1 MECTSDLDPTREL
14 LWWNATCGPNF
25 DILPSNWSAQ
35 VIIQDSSHISPP
47 AIWPDC
53 MQSDTTCNSTLA
65 KVWDEN
71 LSERCIVDAN
81 GYCSTAAE
89 SFEMD
94 DFCNTVN
101 FENACLGTCQEG
113 LDHTR
118 ALLWWDYVCGTQDLP
133 TSWRDSLY
141 IANSSFLSNATSNFT
156 WPRCLHNSTAANDSL
171 SASAIQCS
179 SDRCILDENGLCTNN
194 ANFTNQKCFC
204 GPLKYQAV
212 CPDFDTAACT
222 SISER
227 QDYLLWL
234 NSTCSSD
241 TEWHGLPNQ
250 WLDGLKPLV
259 DDMIPWHWRLEPN
272 RCLPN
277 VNYTEQCPS
286 NAAKLVIF
294 AAVNAAMLLATLIFG
309 RRTIINKLTFGCLGA
324 AHSKWWFVSAI
335 IVVALQLVSNML
347 NALLIRR
354 MPGYSHISIGGLTLL
369 WCTRPR
375 VSWLAVLLIT
385 VSAEEAM
392 YFSTAASSLLAEIVL
407 QMLGSY
413 YMGVVANYGTKNN
426 FYRGS
431 LHKAQRMKYAQMM
444 YAGSLLWLLVIT
456 IAVWALAWSALHV
469 NKVIAEV
476 GSEVVQ
482 VKLRNITKKRTADHF
497 AKEARNCKRNALVR
511 EHNINERVR
520 AMEMS
525 DISSRSINSQS
536 SAGYNLMNAVER
548 AEHSSWS
555 RLSRSCITLASSW
568 ARVEQE
574 ILQVLEE
581 EKRQV
586 GVRQEQLGV
595 KDVFS
600 VQKKIIALD
609 QRIRGLDSN
618 DTNAAKIQI
627 CRNEGRVSR
636 QKLSSYAERRE
647 RELHTCLQTAQDQQI
662 SGRRNCEDAR
672 PDRTAVN
679 ADLSPEFDK
688 TWAAIQED
696 WSKVEEA
703 WRRIANSWEDELDIL
718 ERVKRTSSGK
728 EESRYILKTL
738 SEGKTRKKMRTI
750 LIVVCMGML
759 LCWIAQWL
767 FWAGFVNLI
776 LDGYCPPSLGSMV
789 GIWIGFSV
797 TGEAENYNLIV
808 NNFRRLLMIVTRS
821 WRWSKSLMIS
831 YRRRRQQNIRQ
842 ESFNVN
848 VEASDPFD
856 VD

>member
-1 MECTSDLDPTREL
+1 MECTSGLDPTREL
-14 LWWNATCGPNF
+14 LWWNATCGPSF

-35 VIIQDSSHISPP
+35 VVIQDSTHIKAP

-53 MQSDTTCNSTLA
+53 MQSDATCNSTLVNVTA
-65 KVWDEN
+65 EN

-81 GYCSTAAE
+81 GYCSTTAE
-89 SFEMD
+89 SFETD

-101 FENACLGTCQEG
+101 FKNTCIGTCQEG

-118 ALLWWDYVCGTQDLP
+118 TLLWWDYICGGQDLP
-133 TSWRDSLY
+133 TGWRDSLY
-141 IANSSFLSNATSNFT
+141 IANSSFLSNATSNVT

-171 SASAIQCS
+171 SASTIQCS

-194 ANFTNQKCFC
+194 ANFTNQECFC

-241 TEWHGLPNQ
+241 TEWHGLPNR
-250 WLDGLKPLV
+250 WADGLKPLV

-277 VNYTEQCPS
+277 VNYTEKCPS

-294 AAVNAAMLLATLIFG
+294 AAVNAVMLLATLIFG
-309 RRTIINKLTFGCLGA
+309 RRTIINRLTCGCLGG

-335 IVVALQLVSNML
+335 IVVALQLVSNLL

-354 MPGYSHISIGGLTLL
+354 TPGYSHISIGGLTLL

-375 VSWLAVLLIT
+375 MSWLAILLIS
-385 VSAEEAM
+385 VRAEEAM
-392 YFSTAASSLLAEIVL
+392 YFSAAASSLLAEIVL

-413 YMGVVANYGTKNN
+413 YMGVVAHYGTKNN
-426 FYRGS
+426 FYHGS
-431 LHKAQRMKYAQMM
+431 LQKAQRMKYAQMM
-444 YAGSLLWLLVIT
+444 YAGSLLWLLVII
-456 IAVWALAWSALHV
+456 IAISALAWSALHV
-469 NKVIAEV
+469 NKVIADV

-482 VKLRNITKKRTADHF
+482 VKLRNITKQRTADRF
-497 AKEARNCKRNALVR
+497 AKEARNCARNALVR
-511 EHNINERVR
+511 KHHINERVR
-520 AMEMS
+520 VMES
-525 DISSRSINSQS
+525 AISSRSINSQS
-536 SAGYNLMNAVER
+536 NAGDNHSNAAER
-548 AEHSSWS
+548 AEYNSWS
-555 RLSRSCITLASSW
+555 RLSRSCVTLASSW

-586 GVRQEQLGV
+586 GVRQGQLGV

-600 VQKKIIALD
+600 IQKKIIKLD
-609 QRIRGLDSN
+609 QRIRGLDTN
-618 DTNAAKIQI
+618 DTNAARIQI
-627 CRNEGRVSR
+627 YRNEGRVLH
-636 QKLSSYAERRE
+636 QKLSSYAEMRE

-662 SGRRNCEDAR
+662 SSQRNCEDAR
-672 PDRTAVN
+672 PDHTAVN

-688 TWAAIQED
+688 TWAAVQED
-696 WSKVEEA
+696 WSEVGEA
-703 WRRIANSWEDELDIL
+703 WRRIAISWQDELDIL
-718 ERVKRTSSGK
+718 QRVKRTSSGK
-728 EESRYILKTL
+728 EESRYILTTL

-776 LDGYCPPSLGSMV
+776 SDGYCPPSLGTMV

-797 TGEAENYNLIV
+797 TGEPENYDPILDSL
-808 NNFRRLLMIVTRS
+808 RRMLMIMTRS

-831 YRRRRQQNIRQ
+831 HWTQ
-842 ESFNVN
+842 SW
-848 VEASDPFD
+848 S
-856 VD
+856 